1 MPFPV
6 VLDAC
11 VLVPHPLVD
20 ALLRFADEGT
30 YRPLWSEDILAETR
44 RTMVDRL
51 NISTERAT
59 TAFAFGY
66 NDLIAAMNNHYKDR
80 HVLAAAVRE
89 RAEVI
94 VTTNLKHF
102 PDDALK
108 PYQIKALHPDDFLL
122 DQLDLYEEAT
132 KAVILGMV
140 DAYID
145 PPFTPHSL
153 LDALGEQVPQFAAKA
168 RRLFPSGSPFGLGVL
183 LPFDQ

>member
-51 NISTERAT
+51 NISTERADYRIR
-59 TAFAFGY
+59 FRVQRP
-66 NDLIAAMNNHYKDR
+66 HRR
-80 HVLAAAVRE
+80 HEQPLQRSTCASCSGP
-89 RAEVI
+89 RARGGDSHDKPQA
-94 VTTNLKHF
+94 L

>member
-1 MPFPV
+1 MPCCGSLTRAPIG
-6 VLDAC
+6 LC
-11 VLVPHPLVD
+11 
-20 ALLRFADEGT
+20 G
-30 YRPLWSEDILAETR
+30 R
-44 RTMVDRL
+44 RTSWPRL
-51 NISTERAT
+51 GEPWSTASTSAPNGLT

-183 LPFDQ
+183 LPFGQ

>member
-6 VLDAC
+6 VRTRAC
-11 VLVPHPLVD
+11 SCHTRWLMPCCGSLTRAPIGLC
-20 ALLRFADEGT
+20 G
-30 YRPLWSEDILAETR
+30 R
-44 RTMVDRL
+44 RTSWPRL
-51 NISTERAT
+51 GEPWSTASTSAPNGLT

>member
-1 MPFPV
+1 MPCCGSLTRAPIG
-6 VLDAC
+6 LC
-11 VLVPHPLVD
+11 
-20 ALLRFADEGT
+20 G
-30 YRPLWSEDILAETR
+30 R
-44 RTMVDRL
+44 RTSWPRL
-51 NISTERAT
+51 GEPWSTASTSAPNGLT

-102 PDDALK
+102 P
-108 PYQIKALHPDDFLL
+108 FL

>member
-1 MPFPV
+1 
-6 VLDAC
+6 
-11 VLVPHPLVD
+11 
-20 ALLRFADEGT
+20 
-30 YRPLWSEDILAETR
+30 
-44 RTMVDRL
+44 
-51 NISTERAT
+51 
-59 TAFAFGY
+59 
-66 NDLIAAMNNHYKDR
+66 MNNHYKDR

-168 RRLFPSGSPFGLGVL
+168 RRLFPSGSSFGLGVL

>member
-1 MPFPV
+1 
-6 VLDAC
+6 
-11 VLVPHPLVD
+11 
-20 ALLRFADEGT
+20 
-30 YRPLWSEDILAETR
+30 
-44 RTMVDRL
+44 
-51 NISTERAT
+51 
-59 TAFAFGY
+59 
-66 NDLIAAMNNHYKDR
+66 MNNHYKDR

-153 LDALGEQVPQFAAKA
+153 LDALGEQGPQFAAKA

>member
-1 MPFPV
+1 M
-6 VLDAC
+6 
-11 VLVPHPLVD
+11 
-20 ALLRFADEGT
+20 
-30 YRPLWSEDILAETR
+30 
-44 RTMVDRL
+44 
-51 NISTERAT
+51 
-59 TAFAFGY
+59 
-66 NDLIAAMNNHYKDR
+66 
-80 HVLAAAVRE
+80 
-89 RAEVI
+89 I

-168 RRLFPSGSPFGLGVL
+168 RRLFPVRIAIRPRRPAPIRSIGLAAPSAGAYASPRHDQRQRDRSGAAGYHQHPTAVDGQVYLDPEDGESDLGGDGGLG
-183 LPFDQ
+183 

>member
-1 MPFPV
+1 M
-6 VLDAC
+6 
-11 VLVPHPLVD
+11 
-20 ALLRFADEGT
+20 
-30 YRPLWSEDILAETR
+30 
-44 RTMVDRL
+44 
-51 NISTERAT
+51 
-59 TAFAFGY
+59 
-66 NDLIAAMNNHYKDR
+66 
-80 HVLAAAVRE
+80 
-89 RAEVI
+89 I

-183 LPFDQ
+183 LPRSIGLAAPSAGAYASPRHDQRQRDRSGAAGYHQHPTAVDGQVYLDPEDGESDLGGDGGLG

>member
-1 MPFPV
+1 MSDCN
-6 VLDAC
+6 VLGGALEQGGTD
-11 VLVPHPLVD
+11 PLTG
-20 ALLRFADEGT
+20 F
-30 YRPLWSEDILAETR
+30 YRDGCCATGPEDLGWHTICAVMTTEFLAHQR
-44 RTMVDRL
+44 SV
-51 NISTERAT
+51 
-59 TAFAFGY
+59 G
-66 NDLIAAMNNHYKDR
+66 NDLSIAR
-80 HVLAAAVRE
+80 PVLAAAVRE